1 MILNDMTIKEFTESA
16 IAVYINKGGTVH
28 PDITLDIF
36 RLIESD
42 EGLLSDYHSLT
53 KKHKEVNPTIGKCIR
68 QHFDLRNDKSIDVN
82 GKCSLIKAYMRFHKK
97 FTV

>member
-1 MILNDMTIKEFTESA
+1 MTIKEFTESA

-36 RLIESD
+36 RLIESN

-53 KKHKEVNPTIGKCIR
+53 KNHKEVNPTIGKCIR

-82 GKCSLIKAYMRFHKK
+82 GRCLLIKAYMRFHKE
-97 FTV
+97 TNV